1 MVNPKEVS
9 SSGMVARS
17 FAKKIHP
24 YNLKTDT
31 AMKKSYQTPA
41 LHIVMLQH
49 QTQLLDDSIQGL
61 FTDSAPTGGWDAGGA
76 SSRQGDWEDED

>member
-1 MVNPKEVS
+1 
-9 SSGMVARS
+9 
-17 FAKKIHP
+17 
-24 YNLKTDT
+24 
-31 AMKKSYQTPA
+31 MKKSYQTPA

-49 QTQLLDDSIQGL
+49 QTQLLDGSIHGR